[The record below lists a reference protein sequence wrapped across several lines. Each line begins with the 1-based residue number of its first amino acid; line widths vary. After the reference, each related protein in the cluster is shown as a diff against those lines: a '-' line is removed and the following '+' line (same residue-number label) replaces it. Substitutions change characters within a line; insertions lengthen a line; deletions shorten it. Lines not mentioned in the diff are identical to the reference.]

1 MTYLLDANACIHLL
15 NGTSASLFRT
25 VSPRKSLDFTQCRQ
39 LSRQNWF
46 LAHATRSRPAENLR
60 LIASFWEPFES
71 LPFDDPCAEQYG
83 LIRAELKRQGRL
95 IGAND
100 MLIAATAL
108 ARDVTLITHNTREFA
123 RVPGLKLEDWETP
136 AGTVTTMLSP
146 KA

>member
-1 MTYLLDANACIHLL
+1 MTYLLDANACIRLL
-15 NGTSASLFRT
+15 NGTSASLLERFRRE
-25 VSPRKSLDFTQCRQ
+25 SPSTLRMSSVVKAE
-39 LSRQNWF
+39 
-46 LAHATRSRPAENLR
+46 LAFGARNSSRPAENLR

-136 AGTVTTMLSP
+136 AGT
-146 KA
+146 